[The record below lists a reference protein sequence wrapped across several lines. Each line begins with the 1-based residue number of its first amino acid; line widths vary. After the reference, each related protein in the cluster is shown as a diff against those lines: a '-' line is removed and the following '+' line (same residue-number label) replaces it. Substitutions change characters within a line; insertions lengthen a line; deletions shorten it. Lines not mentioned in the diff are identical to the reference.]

1 MPRAQKVLV
10 TVDGSDNAIRALKFA
25 LSVTPPDSRLLV
37 LHVLAPMPRSRLVSE
52 ALIQEHYQRQEEA
65 SLNKVRKF
73 LARTKADAK
82 VEVCIGEPA
91 PTIIEYARKKKCT
104 QIVMGNHG
112 HGTLAGLFLGSVAM
126 KVVQLSE
133 IPVTLVK

>member
-1 MPRAQKVLV
+1 MAKAQKVLV

-25 LSVTPPDSRLLV
+25 LSVTPPESCLLV

-65 SLNKVRKF
+65 ELDKARKF
-73 LARTKADAK
+73 LARTKANAK

-91 PTIIEYARKKKCT
+91 TTILEYARKKKCT

-112 HGTLAGLFLGSVAM
+112 HGMLAGLFLGSVAM

>member
-1 MPRAQKVLV
+1 MPRSQKLLV
-10 TVDGSDNAIRALKFA
+10 AVDGSDTAIRALKFA

-37 LHVLAPMPRSRLVSE
+37 LYVQVPVPRSRAVSE

-65 SLNKVRKF
+65 SLKTARKF
-73 LARTKADAK
+73 LTRTKANAR
-82 VEVCIGEPA
+82 VEVRIGEPA
-91 PTIIEYARKKKCT
+91 PTIIEYAGEKKCT

-126 KVVQLSE
+126 KVIQVSE